1 MMIKRL
7 ALLGMC
13 FFAIAMSM
21 VLATYAAVLILSP
34 VLGTI
39 EAVFIL
45 ALFYA
50 VIGIVIILTGRDQ
63 ASVSSDSSKQIPWA
77 ILLPVIEQ
85 GLFKFTH
92 SLPVNPLVL
101 MGIAAAALALFARK
115 KD

>member
-1 MMIKRL
+1 MIKRL
-7 ALLGMC
+7 VLLGVS

-50 VIGIVIILTGRDQ
+50 IIGVVIVLTGQEQ
-63 ASVSSDSSKQIPWA
+63 ASVNAESSQQIPWA
-77 ILLPVIEQ
+77 LLLPVIEQ
-85 GLFKFTH
+85 GLFKFTR
-92 SLPVNPLVL
+92 SLRVNPLIL
-101 MGIAAAALALFARK
+101 MGIAAITVTLFARR